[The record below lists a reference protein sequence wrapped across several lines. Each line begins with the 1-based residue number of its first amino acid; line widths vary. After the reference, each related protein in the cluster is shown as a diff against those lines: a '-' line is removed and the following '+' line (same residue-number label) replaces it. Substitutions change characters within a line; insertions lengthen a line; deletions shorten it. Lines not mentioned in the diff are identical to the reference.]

1 MKKKSGK
8 QDIFLLRAMNRP
20 VLYIAVGVLALTGCA
35 TDQLD
40 RAPET
45 AATPWPTDL
54 QTSITSVGNFSVP
67 PNPQVAV
74 LSPVPA
80 INEEHVYQLPELI
93 DMAQMNNPDT
103 RIAWQQARQAALAVG
118 IAEAAYLPMISAS
131 VIGGYQKTHTPLPYD
146 QHLNTSNNALVPG
159 VGFQWLLFDFGQR
172 SALVDIAENTS
183 FAANVSFNG
192 MHQKLIYDVMKAYF
206 QYGAALSRVNIAQEI
221 LRNSQKVLDAAQA
234 RRQSGIATTVEVAQA
249 KQQVAQFR
257 LNHVLSQGVERDA
270 WQGLLGAIGI
280 SPTYHFTVSYSSN
293 KQLPEIS
300 DMPTLSM
307 IKLALSRRPDVL
319 ASFAAAQAK
328 TSGIRAVEADF
339 LPKVYVAGAVAG
351 GNGRFDV
358 QGLPS
363 VGSQTSSSNI
373 LVGISVPLYDGSIR
387 AARVKESESRASAAS
402 EAFKKTRDIA
412 VREIVAS
419 AITLRSAIES
429 NNTALEL
436 VSTATIT
443 YDAALESYRN
453 GVGTIT
459 VVNEAENKLLSA
471 RQLSS
476 DAYASARI
484 AAANLAFVM
493 GELTQA
499 PKNDY

>member
-1 MKKKSGK
+1 
-8 QDIFLLRAMNRP
+8 
-20 VLYIAVGVLALTGCA
+20 
-35 TDQLD
+35 
-40 RAPET
+40 
-45 AATPWPTDL
+45 
-54 QTSITSVGNFSVP
+54 
-67 PNPQVAV
+67 
-74 LSPVPA
+74 
-80 INEEHVYQLPELI
+80 
-93 DMAQMNNPDT
+93 
-103 RIAWQQARQAALAVG
+103 
-118 IAEAAYLPMISAS
+118 
-131 VIGGYQKTHTPLPYD
+131 
-146 QHLNTSNNALVPG
+146 

-206 QYGAALSRVNIAQEI
+206 QYGAALSRVNIAREI

-257 LNHVLSQGVERDA
+257 LNQVLSQGVERDA

-280 SPTYHFTVSYSSN
+280 SPTYHFTVSYSSD

-300 DMPTLSM
+300 DIPTLSM

-319 ASFAAAQAK
+319 ASFAAVQAT

-351 GNGRFDV
+351 GKGRFDV

-373 LVGISVPLYDGSIR
+373 LVGISVPLYDGGIR
-387 AARVKESESRASAAS
+387 AARVKESESRANAAS
-402 EAFKKTRDIA
+402 ETFKKTRDIA

-429 NNTALEL
+429 NNAALEL

-443 YDAALESYRN
+443 YDSALESYRN

-459 VVNEAENKLLSA
+459 VVNEAENNLLSA

-493 GELTQA
+493 GEITQDPTNA
-499 PKNDY
+499 PLR